1 MAARSDDPLAV
12 TVKSGGRLI
21 LVPKAASTEEAMV
34 IVRQYAGQAVVRVGL
49 TQFPAGVGV
58 NEAIDL
64 KPDLVDPCQNLRKG
78 TAMFAKVLRIVAK
91 WYGNPTS
98 KDVFPQIFEDAVYAW
113 KTGEF
118 EGASVFQ
125 AEDPGG
131 TLVNQEESQADKS
144 EANTVDA
151 GARYGPRQNLRTKRK
166 LALREYGSIYLVLV
180 VSSSA
185 EFVFVARQVRS
196 SEISVRSQKHDFR
209 GATLEPDGSWD
220 NSTSVYSLQMVGTT
234 FP

>member
-1 MAARSDDPLAV
+1 MLDAALIKECADPSLKPAIVEQFVMAAGSGDPLAV

-21 LVPKAASTEEAMV
+21 LVPKAASTEEAMA

-58 NEAIDL
+58 KEATDL

-118 EGASVFQ
+118 EGVSVFQ
-125 AEDPGG
+125 AEDPGTPVG
-131 TLVNQEESQADKS
+131 VSQQSREKIPAEEEDANAESREEQP
-144 EANTVDA
+144 EAEQDA
-151 GARYGPRQNLRTKRK
+151 GR
-166 LALREYGSIYLVLV
+166 
-180 VSSSA
+180 A
-185 EFVFVARQVRS
+185 EIRIDLSRIGGQ
-196 SEISVRSQKHDFR
+196 Q
-209 GATLEPDGSWD
+209 
-220 NSTSVYSLQMVGTT
+220 
-234 FP
+234 

>member
-1 MAARSDDPLAV
+1 MLDAALIKECADPSLKPAIIEQFVMAAGSDDPLAV

-21 LVPKAASTEEAMV
+21 LVPKAASTEEAMA

-58 NEAIDL
+58 KEATDL

-118 EGASVFQ
+118 EGVSVFQ
-125 AEDPGG
+125 AEDPGTPVEVPQETKG
-131 TLVNQEESQADKS
+131 TLVEEESAEPKPGEDAP
-144 EANTVDA
+144 ETVQEVGRA
-151 GARYGPRQNLRTKRK
+151 GIRIDLSRIGGQP
-166 LALREYGSIYLVLV
+166 
-180 VSSSA
+180 
-185 EFVFVARQVRS
+185 
-196 SEISVRSQKHDFR
+196 
-209 GATLEPDGSWD
+209 
-220 NSTSVYSLQMVGTT
+220 
-234 FP
+234 

>member
-1 MAARSDDPLAV
+1 MIDAALINECADPSLKPAVVEQFVTAAGSVDPLAV

-21 LVPKAASTEEAMV
+21 LVPKARSAEEAMA

-58 NEAIDL
+58 KEPEDL
-64 KPDLVDPCQNLRKG
+64 KPDLVDACQNLRKG

-118 EGASVFQ
+118 EGVSVFQ
-125 AEDPGG
+125 AEDPGTPVG
-131 TLVNQEESQADKS
+131 VSQQSREKIPAEEEDADAKS
-144 EANTVDA
+144 REEQPEAEQDA
-151 GARYGPRQNLRTKRK
+151 GRAGIRIDLSRIGGQ
-166 LALREYGSIYLVLV
+166 
-180 VSSSA
+180 
-185 EFVFVARQVRS
+185 Q
-196 SEISVRSQKHDFR
+196 
-209 GATLEPDGSWD
+209 
-220 NSTSVYSLQMVGTT
+220 
-234 FP
+234 